1 MTAPRFAVEAIDLF
15 ERQIRL
21 RMPFRFGVVTL
32 TAAPQAYARARIR
45 LENGGPSEGAAAE
58 MMAPKW
64 FDKDPGLSDEDN
76 VEQLRGSLALARE
89 AYLASGANT
98 AFGHWREHYAAQIE
112 RGAQAGLN
120 SLSACYGPALIDR
133 ALLDALCRALGVA
146 FNRAMKSNLPGIE
159 APDLDMSTF
168 LTGLTPQTTIAA
180 RHTVGLS
187 DPITAAELG
196 QRVNDGLPETLE
208 EVVAQYGQR
217 HFKLKVDGDPRA
229 AVERLAAI
237 ASVLDRI
244 EAPYHATLD
253 GNEQYGDVD
262 GALELWRRVV
272 QEPRLARFARSVLF
286 VEQPIRRG
294 SALARNISPLARE
307 IPVIIDESDDS
318 LEAFPQAR
326 KLGYAGVSSK
336 TCKGLYKSFINAAR
350 CAAWNRDAGG
360 ERYFMSGEDLTVQAG
375 IALQQDLA
383 LVSLLGIR
391 HVERNGHHYVNGMA
405 AAPASEQNAFLAAH
419 PDLYQR
425 SYGAV
430 RPLIRNGM
438 LAIGSLDCP
447 GYASGA
453 LPDWEAL
460 PSMKVAAQTEAK
472 SPTSRLTSS
481 GTSS

>member
-1 MTAPRFAVEAIDLF
+1 MTAPRFAVEALDLF

-45 LENGGPSEGAAAE
+45 LENGGQSEGAAAE

-146 FNRAMKSNLPGIE
+146 FNCAMKSNLPGIE

-229 AVERLAAI
+229 AVERLAGL

-244 EAPYHATLD
+244 AGPFHATRA
-253 GNEQYGDVD
+253 GNEQYGGVH
-262 GALELWRRVV
+262 R
-272 QEPRLARFARSVLF
+272 ARGR
-286 VEQPIRRG
+286 
-294 SALARNISPLARE
+294 
-307 IPVIIDESDDS
+307 
-318 LEAFPQAR
+318 
-326 KLGYAGVSSK
+326 
-336 TCKGLYKSFINAAR
+336 
-350 CAAWNRDAGG
+350 
-360 ERYFMSGEDLTVQAG
+360 
-375 IALQQDLA
+375 
-383 LVSLLGIR
+383 
-391 HVERNGHHYVNGMA
+391 
-405 AAPASEQNAFLAAH
+405 
-419 PDLYQR
+419 
-425 SYGAV
+425 
-430 RPLIRNGM
+430 
-438 LAIGSLDCP
+438 
-447 GYASGA
+447 
-453 LPDWEAL
+453 
-460 PSMKVAAQTEAK
+460 
-472 SPTSRLTSS
+472 
-481 GTSS
+481 